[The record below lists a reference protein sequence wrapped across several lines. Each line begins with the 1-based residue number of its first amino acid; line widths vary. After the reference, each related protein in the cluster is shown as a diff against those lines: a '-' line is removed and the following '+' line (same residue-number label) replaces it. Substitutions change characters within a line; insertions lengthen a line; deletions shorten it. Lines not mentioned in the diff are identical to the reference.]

1 MGFFDRFLKPKEDFT
16 IDSALY
22 EIPLNEAQFVVLD
35 TELTGLD
42 EKNDFIVSIGAVKM
56 TGTRIEMGDS
66 FYQLIKPCTDFSCA
80 AVTVHGITPSEL
92 ADKPEINEVLPGL
105 LEFFGDGVITG
116 YIPAIDLSFINREL
130 KQYFA
135 QSITNPVVDVF
146 AVYKWVSKKTGG
158 NGVFYGNLY
167 EIAESLDIPVKSA
180 HNAISDAFI
189 AAQVL
194 QRLISK
200 LSDLGVTS
208 LGELLSISN
217 STEGGGGFR
226 FSYTALSL

>member
-1 MGFFDRFLKPKEDFT
+1 MGFFDRFFKPKEGIA
-16 IDSALY
+16 IDSALF
-22 EIPLNEAQFVVLD
+22 EIPLTEARFVVLD

-56 TGTRIEMGDS
+56 TGPRIELGDS
-66 FYQLIKPCTDFSCA
+66 FYQLVKPCTDFSCA
-80 AVTVHGITPSEL
+80 AVTIHGITPSEL
-92 ADKPEINEVLPGL
+92 ADKPEIDKVLPEL
-105 LEFFGDGVITG
+105 LEFFGEGVIAG
-116 YIPAIDLSFINREL
+116 YIPTIDMTFINREL
-130 KQYFA
+130 KQYFG
-135 QSITNPVVDVF
+135 QSLENSVVDVF
-146 AVYKWVSKKTGG
+146 AVYKWVSKRNGG
-158 NGVFYGNLY
+158 NGIFYGNLY

-194 QRLISK
+194 QRLLSK

-217 STEGGGGFR
+217 SIEGGGGFK
-226 FSYTALSL
+226 FSHMALSL